1 MTVTAITAS
10 VLFLLQVAKGSIEGS
25 VFSSA
30 TNKPIPGAQVSATG
44 LPNAPTIPPG
54 GGVVTGR
61 VVGVVAGGVV
71 GGVIGATGARVVESP
86 AQLQVVAPTQ
96 IQPAAA
102 DKDGHFV
109 FQDLEAGTYLLRA
122 AADGY
127 AQQEFNVR
135 PGAQGGKTTQV
146 NLA

>member
-30 TNKPIPGAQVSATG
+30 TNKPIPGAQVSATR
-44 LPNAPTIPPG
+44 LPNAPQIPPG
-54 GGVVTGR
+54 GGVVT
-61 VVGVVAGGVV
+61 GGVV
-71 GGVIGATGARVVESP
+71 GGVIGATGARIVESP

-135 PGAQGGKTTQV
+135 PGA
-146 NLA
+146 LS